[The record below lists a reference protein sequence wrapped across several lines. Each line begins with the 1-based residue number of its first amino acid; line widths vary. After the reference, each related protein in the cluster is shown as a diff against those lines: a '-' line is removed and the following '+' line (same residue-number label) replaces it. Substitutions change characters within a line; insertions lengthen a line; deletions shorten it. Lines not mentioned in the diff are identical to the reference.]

1 MNSNND
7 LFTQQND
14 FRPLAEKLR
23 PKTIDDFVGQDHILG
38 KHSALRKSIE
48 SGKIHSM
55 ILWGP
60 PGCGKTTLASLLANT
75 GEYKLVKLSAVII
88 GVKEV
93 RAEIESAK
101 KRATTLGQKT
111 ILFLDEV
118 HRFNKSQQDAFLP
131 YIEDGTIT
139 FIGATTENP
148 SFSLNNALLSRAR
161 TYVFK
166 PLSESAL
173 CQLAEKAAKELD
185 INIDQDSLEK
195 LSQLADGDGRKLI
208 NLIETTTA
216 TVEATQLP
224 FAEALQQSI
233 EHNLR
238 RFDNKGD
245 MFYDLISA
253 IHKSIRG
260 SNPHAAMYWFCRMI
274 DGGCDLNYLAR
285 RLTIIASEDIGNA
298 DPRALPLAISGWQA
312 YERIGSPE
320 GHINLAQ
327 VVSYL
332 ACAAKSNASY
342 KAYNQAMAEVK
353 SSPSYPVPNHLVN
366 APTKLM
372 KSLNKGKGYRYAHD
386 EPNAYAAGETYFP
399 TELGEREYYRPNPR
413 GLEIKI
419 LEKLKKL
426 KALDNAAKNNK
437 A

>member
-1 MNSNND
+1 MTVSSGD
-7 LFTQQND
+7 LFAHSLRY
-14 FRPLAEKLR
+14 RPLADRLR
-23 PKTIDDFVGQDHILG
+23 PQTLDDIVGQGHLLG
-38 KHSALRKSIE
+38 KDCALRKSIE
-48 SGKIHSM
+48 CGQIHSM

-60 PGCGKTTLASLLANT
+60 PGCGKTTLASILAVND
-75 GEYKLVKLSAVII
+75 GYELIKLSAVVI

-93 RAEIESAK
+93 RAEIAAAQ
-101 KRATTLGQKT
+101 KRLAMFNKKT

-131 YIEDGTIT
+131 YIENGTII

-148 SFSLNNALLSRAR
+148 SFSLNNALLSRTR

-166 PLSESAL
+166 PLD
-173 CQLAEKAAKELD
+173 KAALIALVDKAAAELSLT
-185 INIDQDSLEK
+185 IDADSTEK
-195 LSQLADGDGRKLI
+195 LVLLADGDGRQLI
-208 NLIETTTA
+208 NLLEITA
-216 TVEATQLP
+216 AAQSASGLS
-224 FAEALQQSI
+224 FAQSLQQAI

-245 MFYDLISA
+245 LFYDLISA
-253 IHKSIRG
+253 LHKSIRG

-298 DPRALPLAISGWQA
+298 DPRALPLAISAWQA

-327 VVSYL
+327 VVNYL

-342 KAYNQAMAEVK
+342 LAYKAALADVK
-353 SSPSYPVPNHLVN
+353 NSPSYPVPNHLVN
-366 APTKLM
+366 APTRLM
-372 KSLNKGKGYRYAHD
+372 KQLNKGKGYRYAHD
-386 EPNAYAAGETYFP
+386 EPNAYAAGEHYFP
-399 TELGEREYYRPNPR
+399 DEMADKTYYQPNPR

-419 LEKLKKL
+419 AEKLALL
-426 KALDNAAKNNK
+426 KRWDEDSETN
-437 A
+437 